1 LQIHIFPLQ
10 AGGSG
15 PGNEPNPAPAVDYL
29 PILVGVVEF
38 DVGGPMD
45 FKPAEFM

>member
-15 PGNEPNPAPAVDYL
+15 PGKEADLASEVLDFPML
-29 PILVGVVEF
+29 SGVVEF
-38 DVGGPMD
+38 DVAGPMD